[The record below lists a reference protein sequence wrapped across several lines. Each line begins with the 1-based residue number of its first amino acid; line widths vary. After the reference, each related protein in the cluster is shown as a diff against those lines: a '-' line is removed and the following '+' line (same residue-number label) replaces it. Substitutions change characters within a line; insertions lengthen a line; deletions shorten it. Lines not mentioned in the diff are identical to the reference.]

1 MKIAVVRLTSLG
13 DIVQTMIVVQFI
25 KKNYPSASI
34 DWYVDT
40 RYIEIVKLN
49 SDINNIYSIGLRD
62 FKSNLNFSSFIK
74 DLKIIRKNNE
84 YDVLFDFQGL
94 LKSALISRFI
104 KAKKRVGFSR
114 NSCREPSAGLFYDV
128 GINISYND
136 NVYKRYTRLISE
148 VLEIEIDENSIRSR
162 ERYLLQNQ
170 NFKRKSFI
178 GIFVG
183 SSIKKKNFP
192 IEGYVNLI
200 NTMNKEFLLIWGDE
214 NERRTAE
221 KIQSLSRKKNVLI
234 SEKLSLSGLTKLIN
248 SLELL
253 IGADTGPLHIAWA
266 CKIPSI
272 VFFGPTSMDRVF
284 FPTEKNLGFQLDF
297 EALLDRPDML
307 YKFNYKI
314 KADIKKLG
322 VSS

>member
-40 RYIEIVKLN
+40 RFIEIVKLN

-62 FKSNLNFSSFIK
+62 LKSNLNFSSFIK

-84 YDVLFDFQGL
+84 YDILFDFQGL

-104 KAKKRVGFSR
+104 KAKKRVGFLR
-114 NSCREPSAGLFYDV
+114 GGCKEPSASLFYDD
-128 GINISYND
+128 GIVISYNE
-136 NVYKRYTRLISE
+136 NVYKRYTQLISE
-148 VLEIEIDENSIRSR
+148 FLKIEIDENSIRNR

-170 NFKRKSFI
+170 NFNRKSLI

-183 SSIKKKNFP
+183 SSNKKKNFP
-192 IEGYVNLI
+192 IEGFANLI
-200 NTMNKEFLLIWGDE
+200 NTMNKDFLLIWGDE
-214 NERRTAE
+214 SERRTAE
-221 KIQSLSRKKNVLI
+221 KIQSLSREKNVLI

-266 CKIPSI
+266 CKIPTI
-272 VFFGPTSMDRVF
+272 VLFGPTNMVRVF
-284 FPTEKNLGFQLDF
+284 FPTEKNIALQLDF
-297 EALLDRPDML
+297 KALFDRTDML
-307 YKFNYKI
+307 YEVTDEI
-314 KADIKKLG
+314 KTNIKKIG
-322 VSS
+322 VS